1 MVQWLT
7 SGSLRA
13 PHIEGRQRF
22 FFRLTIGL
30 LQGASAYGLYR
41 LTQFKEFDSSV
52 LLAWALLTAYAPPV
66 WLAAI
71 GQISIRSTLIW
82 CGIVTAIIAALG
94 LTSGAQG
101 GHEATFAVAIVCL
114 PIALFCAHHLA
125 VPAIN
130 QRSLFAPYESYY
142 EAAWKAGIQ
151 LVLALMF
158 LGVFWAILWLGA
170 LLFNAIG
177 INAIERFIT
186 QPYFMLIATPVFFAI
201 GVELSDV
208 RDGLT
213 QGIRTVALTLLSWLL
228 PIAVLIAGAFLITLP
243 IAGMSELQSSLSPAG
258 LMLTASAGLIL
269 LINTVYQD
277 GADHLSPTRFL
288 RATLRVGAVLLVPMT
303 AFALWA
309 VSVRIGQYGLTLPRI
324 IALTGAI
331 IGLLYALGYAISLL
345 VKGQR
350 GGWLPIFETTN
361 VVVGILTT
369 LTLVAYSTP
378 WLNPVKLAMDSQIA
392 RIESGALGADEI
404 PYNYLSRQAGE
415 RGRKVLGELQKSDDP
430 VIRQRASDA
439 LDGQYINE
447 SSATFNVTILPEGT
461 ALPGGENS
469 RTLLETAM
477 KQDMG
482 SYQCAEECTA
492 RLFDVD
498 ADGRDEVIVAQDY
511 VFLVFGLDEN
521 GTWSKLGMLTRRVEC
536 DPDMVKAED
545 LKSGSLAAAPSR
557 EIKGVALGNAV
568 LDYMPEIRCPSPAV
582 KPAG

>member
-7 SGSLRA
+7 SDSLRA

-22 FFRLTIGL
+22 YVRLIIGL
-30 LQGASAYGLYR
+30 VQGGSAYGLYR
-41 LTQFKEFDSSV
+41 LNEFGKFDSS
-52 LLAWALLTAYAPPV
+52 LLLVWALLTAYAPPV

-71 GQISIRSTLIW
+71 GQISMRSTLIW
-82 CGIVTAIIAALG
+82 CGIVTAVIAALG
-94 LTSGAQG
+94 LTNGAQG
-101 GHEATFAVAIVCL
+101 GQETTFAVAVVCL
-114 PIALFCAHHLA
+114 PVALFCAHHLA

-130 QRSLFAPYESYY
+130 HRSLIAPYESYY

-170 LLFNAIG
+170 MLFNAIG

-186 QPYFMLIATPVFFAI
+186 KPYFVLVATPVFFAI

-228 PIAVLIAGAFLITLP
+228 PIAVLIAGAFLVTLP
-243 IAGMSELQSSLSPAG
+243 IAGMSELQSSLSPSG

-269 LINTVYQD
+269 LVNTVYQD

-288 RATLRVGAVLLVPMT
+288 RMTMHVGAVLLVPMT
-303 AFALWA
+303 AFALWG

-331 IGLLYALGYAISLL
+331 IGLLYALGYATGLL
-345 VKGQR
+345 VKGRR
-350 GGWLPIFETTN
+350 GGWLPVFEMTN

-392 RIESGALGADEI
+392 RIEGGTLGADEI

-415 RGRKVLGELQKSDDP
+415 RGRSVLGELQKSDDP
-430 VIRQRASDA
+430 VIRERATNA
-439 LDGQYINE
+439 LNGEYISETSTGINL
-447 SSATFNVTILPEGT
+447 TLLPEGT
-461 ALPGGENS
+461 ILPGSENS
-469 RTLLETAM
+469 RLMLEEAIKRELGT
-477 KQDMG
+477 
-482 SYQCAEECTA
+482 YQCSKNCDA
-492 RLFDVD
+492 RLYDLD
-498 ADGRDEVIVAQDY
+498 ADGRDEVVIAQDIG
-511 VFLVFGLDEN
+511 FWVFGLNEN
-521 GTWSKLGMLTRRVEC
+521 GTWSKLGMLARRADC
-536 DPDMVKAED
+536 SQDMVKAD
-545 LKSGSLAAAPSR
+545 QLKSDSLAPAASR
-557 EIKGVALGNAV
+557 EIKGVALGNMV
-568 LDYMPEIRCPSPAV
+568 MDFIPDTHCPSPDI